1 MAIAS
6 VAMQA
11 YQKAASAQKAFDTS
25 FAKRMVK
32 PETAPTE
39 SFSHALKGSL
49 EKVKDMQLDADNMV
63 KSFATGEKENVHE
76 LMISLQKAS
85 MAMNLTS
92 AVRGKVL
99 QAYQEIMRMPF

>member
-1 MAIAS
+1 MAIAT

-11 YQKAASAQKAFDTS
+11 YQKASAAQRAFDQK
-25 FAKRMVK
+25 FAQRMGK
-32 PETAPTE
+32 PEAAPAE
-39 SFSHALKGSL
+39 SFSTTLKGSL
-49 EKVKDMQLDADNMV
+49 DKVKDLQKNADNMI
-63 KSFATGEKENVHE
+63 KAFASGETENVHE

-99 QAYQEIMRMPF
+99 SAYQEIMRMPF

>member
-11 YQKAASAQKAFDTS
+11 YQKAAAAQKAFDQT
-25 FAKRMVK
+25 FAKRLQK
-32 PETAPTE
+32 PEAAPAQ
-39 SFSHALKGSL
+39 SFSTALKGSL
-49 EKVKDMQLDADNMV
+49 EKVKDLQLEADNMV

-85 MAMNLTS
+85 MAMNMTS

-99 QAYQEIMRMPF
+99 SAYQEIMRMPF

>member
-11 YQKAASAQKAFDTS
+11 YQKAAAAQKAFDQKFTQ
-25 FAKRMVK
+25 RMGK
-32 PETAPTE
+32 PEAAPAE
-39 SFSHALKGSL
+39 AFSTTLKGSL
-49 EKVKDMQLDADNMV
+49 EKVKDLQSNADSMV
-63 KSFATGEKENVHE
+63 KSFAAGETENVHE

-85 MAMNLTS
+85 MAMSLTS

-99 QAYQEIMRMPF
+99 SAYQEIMRMPF